1 MHTYNIEKA
10 KMVENESLNIDT
22 LVNKILENEVKEL
35 DAYMD
40 NLKRELNLSD
50 LSISEL
56 NLVLMKLC
64 SYSYYLSTRQ
74 ELIGVR
80 QDIAAI
86 YEKEK
91 YNKSFN
97 DLQGTVASKTSRAE
111 ELSQEEAIISLVWE
125 KAYKAIKLRIDSLNR
140 YIDAVKKV
148 TSTKMA
154 EMQLTQKAGI

>member
-10 KMVENESLNIDT
+10 KIVENESLNIDV

-35 DAYMD
+35 DAYMN

-50 LSISEL
+50 LSISDL

-64 SYSYYLSTRQ
+64 SYSYFLSTRQ

-111 ELSQEEAIISLVWE
+111 ELTQEEAIISLVWE

>member
-10 KMVENESLNIDT
+10 KIVENESLNIDA

-35 DAYMD
+35 DAYMN

-111 ELSQEEAIISLVWE
+111 ELTQEEAIISLVWE

-140 YIDAVKKV
+140 YIDAVKKI
-148 TSTKMA
+148 TSTKIA

>member
-10 KMVENESLNIDT
+10 KIVENESLNIDT

-140 YIDAVKKV
+140 YIDAVKKI

>member
-1 MHTYNIEKA
+1 MHIYNIEKA
-10 KMVENESLNIDT
+10 KIVENESLNIDA

-35 DAYMD
+35 DAYMN

-74 ELIGVR
+74 ELIGIR

-111 ELSQEEAIISLVWE
+111 ELTQEEAIISLVWE

-140 YIDAVKKV
+140 YIDAVKKI
-148 TSTKMA
+148 TSTKIA

>member
-10 KMVENESLNIDT
+10 KMVENESLNIDA

>member
-1 MHTYNIEKA
+1 
-10 KMVENESLNIDT
+10 MVENESLNIDT

-140 YIDAVKKV
+140 YIDAVKKI

>member
-1 MHTYNIEKA
+1 MLTYNIQKL
-10 KMVENESLNIDT
+10 KTIENESMNIDAF
-22 LVNKILENEVKEL
+22 VNKILENEVKEL
-35 DAYMD
+35 DSYMD
-40 NLKRELNLSD
+40 NLKKELNLSD
-50 LSISEL
+50 LSIQEL
-56 NLVLMKLC
+56 NQVLMKLC

-74 ELIGVR
+74 EIIGVR

-111 ELSQEEAIISLVWE
+111 ELAQEEAIISLIWE

-140 YIDAVKKV
+140 YIDAIKKI
-148 TSTKMA
+148 TSTKIA

>member
-10 KMVENESLNIDT
+10 KIVENESLNIDM

-35 DAYMD
+35 DAYMN

>member
-10 KMVENESLNIDT
+10 KIVENESLNIDV

-140 YIDAVKKV
+140 YIDAVKKI